1 MKKHLLFFFL
11 FSVLTGQLAAQVK
24 VRGNQFHFRVG
35 VEDAVTRE
43 PLVEGTMVE
52 LLSKDSV
59 LIMAAAPV
67 KHIYGGPKA
76 YFTALKPPSRT
87 GEYIVRVTHEGYETM
102 TRRITLKDG
111 DVQESTTFQMKREM
125 KEKKLGTAVVRAT
138 KIKFYHKGDTL
149 VYNADAFNLAEG
161 SMLDALIE
169 QLPGVEL
176 KRDGRILVNGKQ
188 VESLLL
194 NGKDFFRGKSSIMLE
209 NLPSYMVKNVKVY
222 EKQSEYSELTGIK
235 DSHPAFVMDVR
246 LKREYSIG
254 WTANAQVGG
263 GTEDRWLGR
272 LFALRFTPQSRLMA
286 FANANNT
293 NETRR
298 PGNNGDWWPGD
309 VTGQTTVKTGG
320 FDYLVMDKDRRYE
333 VSGNVEA
340 SHTDGKS
347 ETHQTVENF
356 MPEGSNTF
364 ARRWFVGNNE
374 NTSVSTAHGLQFR
387 FFKMEDNKRQQR
399 SSLRLNPS
407 FSYSKYDNWSHNLS
421 GEFRL
426 DPSEYVGL
434 RDSMGSPEIGARL
447 AQLLV
452 NRVRNEQL
460 SRGHTYDGGLSV
472 TFMSQNFFSLSAG
485 VKASRQANESHDLYR
500 LDYTTGAASDQ
511 RRRYYDRP
519 ANSLQANGNIS
530 YSWKIT
536 EDAVWMLFPRLSY
549 SYSHYSQDNA
559 LYRLDALEDMAD
571 EPLGALPST
580 REALLSTLDE
590 VNSYLQTQ
598 DNHTV
603 TLSLGGRYDVDILD
617 SVTFQ
622 RDEKWRF
629 AWNPRLIIQRQQL
642 AFEGQVHKR
651 PQRTAVLPYLNF
663 EFNRVTPGNKHDIGI
678 SATFS
683 QSLPSLFYGL
693 GIRLDSDPLN
703 VRDWDIDLSRTNEYS
718 LSIRYSAHS
727 WLKPGQMLNA
737 RAQFSAYQNSVATG
751 YTYDSQTGVRTYSP
765 ENVNGNWYAS
775 VSGSFATPLDKEKRL
790 MLTFS
795 PGHTVNH
802 SVDLVALD
810 GAARTSRSVV
820 LTNTLHAP
828 IKLDYSRDKWR
839 VGFSFDSWWN
849 RATSHR
855 PGFETVNGADMSA
868 GLSAKAQL
876 PWNMELATDFSYIW
890 RYGYSDESMNTRDFV
905 WNAQLSKSIL
915 KGNLTFTLI
924 GFDILGQLSQVSYSL
939 NAQGRTEQWR
949 NVIPSYG
956 MLRIT
961 YRLSK
966 QPKQR

>member
-1 MKKHLLFFFL
+1 MKKHLLLLFL
-11 FSVLTGQLAAQVK
+11 LSVLTFQLAAQVK

-67 KHIYGGPKA
+67 HHIYGGPKA

-111 DVQESTTFQMKREM
+111 EVQESTTFQMKREM

-161 SMLDALIE
+161 SMLDALVE

-194 NGKDFFRGKSSIMLE
+194 NGKDFFRGKSNIMLE
-209 NLPSYMVKNVKVY
+209 NLPSYMVKHVKVY
-222 EKQSEYSELTGIK
+222 EKQSEFSELTGIK
-235 DSHPAFVMDVR
+235 DSNPALVMDVR

-293 NETRR
+293 NETRK

-320 FDYLVMDKDRRYE
+320 FDYMVEDKNGHFD
-333 VSGNVEA
+333 VQGNVEA

-356 MPEGSNTF
+356 MSGGSNTF
-364 ARRWFVGNNE
+364 ARRWFTGKNE
-374 NTSVSTAHGLQFR
+374 NTSVSTYHRWRSR
-387 FFKMEDNKRQQR
+387 FLDERGYP
-399 SSLRLNPS
+399 SSDLVINPS

-426 DPSEYVGL
+426 NPCEYAGL

-447 AQLLV
+447 AKLLV
-452 NRVRNEQL
+452 NRVRSEQL
-460 SRGHTYDGGLSV
+460 SHGYSIGGGGGVVFRGKQGYTIGGD
-472 TFMSQNFFSLSAG
+472 

-559 LYRLDALEDMAD
+559 LYRLDALEDMVD

-603 TLSLGGRYDVDILD
+603 TLSLAGRRDEDILD
-617 SVTFQ
+617 SVTYQ
-622 RDEKWRF
+622 RDEKLRF
-629 AWNPRLIIQRQQL
+629 SWDPRLIIQRQQL

-651 PQRTAVLPYLNF
+651 PQRTAVLPYLNLGF
-663 EFNRVTPGNKHDIGI
+663 TRVTPGNKHEIDVN
-678 SATFS
+678 ATFS

-718 LSIRYSAHS
+718 LSISYYANS

-775 VSGSFATPLDKEKRL
+775 LSGSFATPLDKEKRL

-802 SVDLVALD
+802 SVDLVGLD

-828 IKLDYSRDKWR
+828 VKLDYSRDKWR

-890 RYGYSDESMNTRDFV
+890 RYGYSDESMNTRDLV
-905 WNAQLSKSIL
+905 WNAQLSKSVL

>member
-1 MKKHLLFFFL
+1 MKRHLLLFFL
-11 FSVLTGQLAAQVK
+11 FSVLTGQLMAQVK
-24 VRGNQFHFRVG
+24 VRGNQSYFRVT
-35 VEDAVTRE
+35 VQDAVTKKDI
-43 PLVEGTMVE
+43 VEGTMVE

-67 KHIYGGPKA
+67 QDIFA
-76 YFTALKPPSRT
+76 RNNYFTALKPPSRT
-87 GEYIVRVTHEGYETM
+87 GEYIIRVTHERYETM
-102 TRRITLKDG
+102 TRRITLKNG
-111 DVQESTTFQMKREM
+111 LPQESATFELKRKP
-125 KEKKLGTAVVRAT
+125 KEGMLGTAVVRAT

-176 KRDGRILVNGKQ
+176 KRDGRIFVQGKQ

-194 NGKDFFRGKSSIMLE
+194 NGKAFFNGKNSIMLE
-209 NLPSYMVKNVKVY
+209 NLPSYMVKHVKVY
-222 EKQSEYSELTGIK
+222 EKQSEFSGMTGIK
-235 DSHPAFVMDVR
+235 DSDPALVMDVR

-272 LFALRFTPQSRLMA
+272 LFALRFTPQSRLSA

-293 NETRR
+293 NETRK

-309 VTGQTTVKTGG
+309 ITGQTTVKTGG
-320 FDYLVMDKDRRYE
+320 FDYLISDKNHHYE
-333 VSGNVEA
+333 VGGNVEA

-356 MPEGSNTF
+356 MPGGSNTF
-364 ARRWFVGNNE
+364 ARRWFAGKNE
-374 NTSVSTAHGLQFR
+374 NTSVSTSH
-387 FFKMEDNKRQQR
+387 
-399 SSLRLNPS
+399 SLRLRFLNEEKKELLAQLRISPN

-421 GEFRL
+421 GEFCL

-447 AQLLV
+447 TQLLV
-452 NRVRNEQL
+452 NRVRSEQL
-460 SRGHTYDGGLSV
+460 SHGYSVGGGGTIEFSGKRGYTIGGGV
-472 TFMSQNFFSLSAG
+472 T
-485 VKASRQANESHDLYR
+485 ASRQSNESHDLYR
-500 LDYTTGAASDQ
+500 LDYTTGAASDH

-519 ANSLQANGNIS
+519 VNSLRANLTLSKWWDLSG
-530 YSWKIT
+530 
-536 EDAVWMLFPRLSY
+536 DGVWMLSPILSY
-549 SYSHYSQDNA
+549 SYSHNSQDNA
-559 LYRLDALEDMAD
+559 LYRLDALKDMAD

-580 REALLSTLDE
+580 HEALLSTLDE

-603 TLSLGGRYDVDILD
+603 TLNLGGRWDVDVLD
-617 SVTFQ
+617 SVTYQ
-622 RDEKWRF
+622 RDEKKRF
-629 AWNPRLIIQRQQL
+629 SWSPRLIIQREQL

-651 PQRTAVLPYLNF
+651 PQRTAVLPYLNLGF
-663 EFNRVTPGNKHDIGI
+663 TRVTPGNKHEIDVN
-678 SATFS
+678 ATFS
-683 QSLPSLFYGL
+683 QSLPSLSYGL

-703 VRDWDIDLSRTNEYS
+703 VRDWDIDLSRTNVYS
-718 LSIRYSAHS
+718 LDIRYWARS
-727 WLKPGQMLNA
+727 WLKSGQMLNA

-775 VSGSFATPLDKEKRL
+775 LSGSFATPLDKEKRL

-820 LTNTLHAP
+820 LTNTLHMP
-828 IKLDYSRDKWR
+828 LKLDYSRNKWR

-855 PGFETVNGADMSA
+855 PGFVTVNGADMSA

-890 RYGYSDESMNTRDFV
+890 RYGYSDESMNTRDLV